1 MTLLQELHGGKRR
14 SHKPKQVQC
23 SWTKGLA
30 LLAALPDGS
39 SCAAGMGQLETVGGV
54 PGASPAQCK
63 VKKNKLWFYSDHL
76 LSSFSFPAKL
86 LCALFCWFLTPL
98 SHFSLGY
105 CLDLP
110 SCLCSRPVLCPSALA
125 TGFLV
130 LFVPLLLKCCPKEL
144 GPRGGLLDTAGIPT

>member
-1 MTLLQELHGGKRR
+1 MVAKGEATNQNR
-14 SHKPKQVQC
+14 SN
-23 SWTKGLA
+23 
-30 LLAALPDGS
+30 
-39 SCAAGMGQLETVGGV
+39 AAGQKDWLCWLHYLMVPPVLQGWRLKGQLETVGGV